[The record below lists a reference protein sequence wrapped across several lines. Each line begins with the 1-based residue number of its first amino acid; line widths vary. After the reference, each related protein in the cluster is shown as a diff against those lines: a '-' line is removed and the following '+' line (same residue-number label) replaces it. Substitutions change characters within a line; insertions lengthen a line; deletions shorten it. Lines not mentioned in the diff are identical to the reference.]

1 MKKIVIATRGSKLA
15 LWQSEHVKKELLKIN
30 PNLEIHLKIVITKGD
45 KILDKPLADIGGK
58 GLFIK
63 EVEDE
68 LLNGNAQIAVHSLK
82 DFAVEFDEEHFC
94 LAAITKREDVRDT
107 LVSEKYETLADL
119 PDGAVV
125 GTSSIRRA
133 MQLKA
138 FNPNLV
144 IKDLR
149 GNVDTR
155 IRKLKEGQ
163 YDAII
168 LARAGLKRLGLLNSV
183 KYATAIDTDI
193 MIPAMAQG
201 ALGIETN
208 KDPEIIELVSKLD
221 DKKTRIC
228 TTIEREF
235 VRELNLGCHA
245 PVGIKAK
252 IQEDGS
258 VKVKAILQKANGE
271 LVRKEIVSDEFDG
284 LGVKFAKQFKDL
296 K

>member
-15 LWQSEHVKKELLKIN
+15 LWQSEHIKADLLKID
-30 PNLEIHLKIVITKGD
+30 PSLEIKLKIVVTQGD

-82 DFAVEFDEEHFC
+82 DFAVEFDEEHFS
-94 LAAITKREDVRDT
+94 LTAITKREDVRDT
-107 LVSEKYETLADL
+107 LLSEKFETLADL

-125 GTSSIRRA
+125 GTSSVRRA

-138 FNPNLV
+138 FNPKLV

-168 LARAGLKRLGLLNSV
+168 LAKAGLKRLNLLDTI
-183 KYATAIDTDI
+183 KYHTAIDTDI
-193 MIPAMAQG
+193 MIPAMGQG

-208 KDPEIIELVSKLD
+208 KDPEIIALVEKLN
-221 DKKTRIC
+221 DKATRIE

-235 VRELNLGCHA
+235 VKELQLGCHA

-252 IQEDGS
+252 LQDDGRI
-258 VKVKAILQKANGE
+258 KVKAILLKDE
-271 LVRKEIVSDEFDG
+271 KIIRKEIIAEEFDN
-284 LGVKFAKQFKDL
+284 LGIRFAEEFK
-296 K
+296 

>member
-15 LWQSEHVKKELLKIN
+15 LWQSEHIKEELLKID
-30 PNLEIHLKIVITKGD
+30 PSLEIKLKIVVTQGD

-68 LLNGNAQIAVHSLK
+68 ILNGNAQIAVHSLK
-82 DFAVEFDEEHFC
+82 DFAVDFDEKHFS
-94 LAAITKREDVRDT
+94 LTAITKREDVRDT
-107 LVSEKYETLADL
+107 LLSEKFETLAEL
-119 PDGAVV
+119 PDGAVI
-125 GTSSIRRA
+125 GTSSVRRA

-138 FNPNLV
+138 FNPKLV

-155 IRKLKEGQ
+155 IRKLKENQ

-168 LARAGLKRLGLLNSV
+168 LARAGIKRLGLIDSV

-208 KDPEIIELVSKLD
+208 KDPEIIELVKQLD
-221 DKKTRIC
+221 DKATRIC

-235 VRELNLGCHA
+235 VKELQLGCHA

-252 IQEDGS
+252 LQDDGT
-258 VKVKAILQKANGE
+258 VKVKAILQKADGTII
-271 LVRKEIVSDEFDG
+271 RKEIISDEFEG
-284 LGVKFAKQFKDL
+284 LGIKFAEEFK
-296 K
+296 

>member
-15 LWQSEHVKKELLKIN
+15 LWQSEYIKKELLKID
-30 PNLEIHLKIVITKGD
+30 PSLDIHLKIVVTKGD

-63 EVEDE
+63 EVEAE

-82 DFAVEFDEEHFC
+82 DFEVEYDEENFC

-107 LVSEKYETLADL
+107 LLSEKYETLADL

-125 GTSSIRRA
+125 GTSSIRRK
-133 MQLKA
+133 MQLRA

-155 IRKLKEGQ
+155 INKLKKGEF
-163 YDAII
+163 DAII
-168 LARAGLKRLGLLNSV
+168 LARAGIKRLGLLDSV

-201 ALGIETN
+201 ALGIETI
-208 KDPEIIELVSKLD
+208 KDEKIIELVSKLD
-221 DKKTRIC
+221 DKATRIC

-235 VRELNLGCHA
+235 VKELNLGCHA

-252 IQEDGS
+252 IQDDGTI
-258 VKVKAILQKANGE
+258 KVKAILEKPNGE
-271 LVRKEIVSDEFDG
+271 LVKKEIVSDEFDG
-284 LGVKFAKQFKDL
+284 LGIKFAQEFKD
-296 K
+296 

>member
-15 LWQSEHVKKELLKIN
+15 LWQSEHIKAELLKIN
-30 PNLEIHLKIVITKGD
+30 PELDIHLKIVVTTGD

-82 DFAVEFDEEHFC
+82 DFAVEYDEEHFD
-94 LAAITKREDVRDT
+94 LTAITKREDVRDT
-107 LVSEKYETLADL
+107 FLSQKYETIADL
-119 PDGAVV
+119 PEGSVV
-125 GTSSIRRA
+125 GTSSIRRI

-138 FNPNLV
+138 IRPDICV
-144 IKDLR
+144 KDLR

-163 YDAII
+163 YEAII
-168 LARAGLKRLGLLNSV
+168 LAKAGLKRLGLLDSV
-183 KYATAIDTDI
+183 KYHTAIDTDL
-193 MIPAMAQG
+193 MIPAMGQG

-208 KDPEIIELVSKLD
+208 KDPEIMELVKKLD
-221 DKKTRIC
+221 DKETRIC

-252 IQEDGS
+252 ILDDGN
-258 VKVKAILQKANGE
+258 VRVKAVLLKGDE
-271 LVRKEIVSDEFDG
+271 LVRKEIISDEFDG
-284 LGVKFAKQFKDL
+284 LGIKFAQEFK
-296 K
+296 

>member
-1 MKKIVIATRGSKLA
+1 MKKIVIATRRRKLA
-15 LWQSEHVKKELLKIN
+15 LWQSEWVKKELLKIN
-30 PNLEIHLKIVITKGD
+30 PNLDIHLKIVVTQGD
-45 KILDKPLADIGGK
+45 KILDKPLAEIGGK

-68 LLNGNAQIAVHSLK
+68 ILKGNAQIAVHSLK
-82 DFAVEFDEEHFC
+82 DFAVEFDEENFE

-107 LVSEKYETLADL
+107 LLSETYETLADL

-125 GTSSIRRA
+125 GTSSIRRK
-133 MQLKA
+133 MQLLA
-138 FNPNLV
+138 FNPNLI

-155 IRKLKEGQ
+155 IKKLKNGE

-168 LARAGLKRLGLLNSV
+168 LAKAGIKRLGLLDSV
-183 KYATAIDTDI
+183 KYHTAIDTDI
-193 MIPAMAQG
+193 IIPAMGQG

-208 KDPEIIELVSKLD
+208 KDSEIIELVKKLD
-221 DKKTRIC
+221 DKATRIA

-235 VRELNLGCHA
+235 VKELNLGCHA

-252 IQEDGS
+252 LLDDGRI
-258 VKVKAILQKANGE
+258 KVKAILLKGDK
-271 LVRKEIVSDEFDG
+271 LIRKEIISDEFEG
-284 LGVKFAKQFKDL
+284 LGIKFAQEFK
-296 K
+296 

>member
-15 LWQSEHVKKELLKIN
+15 LWQSEHIKAELLKIN
-30 PNLEIHLKIVITKGD
+30 PELDIHLKIVVTTGD

-68 LLNGNAQIAVHSLK
+68 LLKGNAQIAVHSLK
-82 DFAVEFDEEHFC
+82 DFAVEYDEEHFD
-94 LAAITKREDVRDT
+94 LTAITKREDVRDT
-107 LVSEKYETLADL
+107 FLSEKYETITDL
-119 PDGAVV
+119 PEGAVV
-125 GTSSIRRA
+125 GTSSIRRI
-133 MQLKA
+133 MQLQQMR
-138 FNPNLV
+138 PDIV
-144 IKDLR
+144 VKDLR

-168 LARAGLKRLGLLNSV
+168 LAKAGLKRLGLLNSV
-183 KYATAIDTDI
+183 KYHTAIDTDL
-193 MIPAMAQG
+193 MIPAMGQG

-208 KDPEIIELVSKLD
+208 KDPEIMELVKKLD
-221 DKKTRIC
+221 DKATRIA

-235 VRELNLGCHA
+235 VKELNLGCHA

-252 IQEDGS
+252 LLDDGNIR
-258 VKVKAILQKANGE
+258 VKAVLLKGDKLI
-271 LVRKEIVSDEFDG
+271 RKEIVSDEFDE
-284 LGVKFAKQFKDL
+284 LGIKFAQEFK
-296 K
+296 

>member
-15 LWQSEHVKKELLKIN
+15 LWQSEYIKKELLKID
-30 PNLEIHLKIVITKGD
+30 PSLDIHLKIVVTKGD

-63 EVEDE
+63 EVEAE

-82 DFAVEFDEEHFC
+82 DFEVEYDEENFC

-107 LVSEKYETLADL
+107 LLSEKYETLADL

-125 GTSSIRRA
+125 GTSSIRRK
-133 MQLKA
+133 MQLRA

-155 IRKLKEGQ
+155 INKLKKGE

-168 LARAGLKRLGLLNSV
+168 LARAGIKRLGLLDSV

-201 ALGIETN
+201 ALGIETI
-208 KDPEIIELVSKLD
+208 KDEKIIELVSKLD
-221 DKKTRIC
+221 DKATRIC

-235 VRELNLGCHA
+235 VKELNLGCHA

-252 IQEDGS
+252 IQDDGTI
-258 VKVKAILQKANGE
+258 KVKAVLEKNGE
-271 LVRKEIVSDEFDG
+271 LIKKEIVSDEFDG
-284 LGVKFAKQFKDL
+284 LGIKFAQEFKD
-296 K
+296 

>member
-15 LWQSEHVKKELLKIN
+15 LWQSEWVKKELLKIN
-30 PNLEIHLKIVITKGD
+30 PDLDIHLKIVVTQGD

-68 LLNGNAQIAVHSLK
+68 ILNGNAQIAVHSLK
-82 DFAVEFDEEHFC
+82 DFAVEFDEEHFE

-107 LVSEKYETLADL
+107 LLSEKYETLADL

-125 GTSSIRRA
+125 GTSSVRRK
-133 MQLKA
+133 MQLLA

-163 YDAII
+163 YDAIV
-168 LARAGLKRLGLLNSV
+168 LAKAGLKRLGLLDSV
-183 KYATAIDTDI
+183 KYHTAIDTDI

-208 KDPEIIELVSKLD
+208 KDPEIIALVKNLD
-221 DKKTRIC
+221 DKATRIA

-252 IQEDGS
+252 LQDDGTI
-258 VKVKAILQKANGE
+258 KVKAVLLKGDE
-271 LVRKEIVSDEFDG
+271 LIRKEIVSDEFEG
-284 LGVKFAKQFKDL
+284 LGIKFAQEFK
-296 K
+296 